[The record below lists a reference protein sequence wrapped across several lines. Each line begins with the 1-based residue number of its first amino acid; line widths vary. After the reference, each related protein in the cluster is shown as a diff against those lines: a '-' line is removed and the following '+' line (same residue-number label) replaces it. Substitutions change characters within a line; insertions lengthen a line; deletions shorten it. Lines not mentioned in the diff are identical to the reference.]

1 MLQPP
6 TKFEV
11 RRRHTFGF
19 NINQPGDRDLDL
31 WTFDL
36 EPDVRYFP
44 WCGQQPKDFSVSGTF
59 RSRHMG
65 QQLSDGPRDFATLT
79 FNLEGHGVV
88 GNTGL
93 RASSVYQVCS
103 T

>member
-1 MLQPP
+1 VIL
-6 TKFEV
+6 TFELLTSNLMYV
-11 RRRHTFGF
+11 ISHGVGNNPR
-19 NINQPGDRDLDL
+19 I
-31 WTFDL
+31 
-36 EPDVRYFP
+36 
-44 WCGQQPKDFSVSGTF
+44 FSVSGTF